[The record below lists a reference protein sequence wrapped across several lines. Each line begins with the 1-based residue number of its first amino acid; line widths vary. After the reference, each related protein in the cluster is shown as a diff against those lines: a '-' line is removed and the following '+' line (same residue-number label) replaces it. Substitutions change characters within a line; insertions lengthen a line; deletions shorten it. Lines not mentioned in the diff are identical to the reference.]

1 MNNFWTVLSHTYAS
15 KIRSKQFIV
24 TTLLTLALILVMAN
38 ITKIIDFFKG
48 DGEEGNQI
56 VVIDETNGLFADF
69 ENLVQTVNPDL
80 QLITKDAS
88 EEELKEQVLN
98 GEIQAYFI
106 LQLDENQLPKGTYK
120 AESLTDYSVPSDL
133 NNALQQLKMSVA
145 AENLQLSSD
154 QLTILNSPAQ
164 FDEEALGSQGK
175 SQEEL
180 SQARGLVYVLLFV
193 IYFAVIMYA
202 NMIAMEVATEKSSRV
217 MEILI
222 SSTPPIIQMFAKI
235 IGVALVGL
243 TQLVV
248 WLGAGYVAIKRNLD
262 EMTGGFFSVFGF
274 ESTPLSTIIYAIVFF
289 LLGFLLYATM
299 AAFLGSLV
307 SRIEDV
313 SQVINPMVWLIIIG
327 FILAVNGLGV
337 PDASFVTI
345 TSYIPFFTPMIMF
358 MRVGLLDLPFWE
370 PILGIVIMIITI
382 VLLAVFG
389 ARVYKGGVLMYGN
402 TGALKNI
409 KKALQLTKNER

>member
-1 MNNFWTVLSHTYAS
+1 MNNFWTVLSHTYIS

-24 TTLLTLALILVMAN
+24 TTLLTLALILIMAN
-38 ITKIIDFFKG
+38 FNKIIDLFKG
-48 DGEEGNQI
+48 GEDEAKVI
-56 VVIDETNGLFADF
+56 VVIDETNKLFTPF
-69 ENLVQTVNPDL
+69 EQIVQTINPDL
-80 QLITKDAS
+80 KLTSEDAS
-88 EEELKEQVLN
+88 EEDLKERVLN
-98 GEIQAYFI
+98 DEIFGYFI

-120 AESLTDYSVPSDL
+120 AKSLTNFSIPSDL

-145 AENLQLSSD
+145 AENLQLSGE
-154 QLTILNSPAQ
+154 QLQILNNPAQ
-164 FDEEALGSQGK
+164 FDEVALGSQGK

-222 SSTPPIIQMFAKI
+222 SSTPPITQMFAKI
-235 IGVALVGL
+235 IGVAFVGL
-243 TQLVV
+243 TQLAL
-248 WLGAGYVAIKRNLD
+248 WLGVGYVAIKRNLND
-262 EMTGGFFSVFGF
+262 MTGGFFSVFGF
-274 ESTPLSTIIYAIVFF
+274 ENTPLSTIIYAIVFF

-313 SQVINPMVWLIIIG
+313 SQVINPMMWLIIIG
-327 FILAVNGLGV
+327 FIIAVNGLTM
-337 PDASFVTI
+337 PDATFITV

-358 MRVGLLDLPFWE
+358 LRVGLLDLPLWE
-370 PILGIVIMIITI
+370 PILSI
-382 VLLAVFG
+382 VLMILTIGIFAVFG

-409 KKALQLTKNER
+409 KKALQLTKSER